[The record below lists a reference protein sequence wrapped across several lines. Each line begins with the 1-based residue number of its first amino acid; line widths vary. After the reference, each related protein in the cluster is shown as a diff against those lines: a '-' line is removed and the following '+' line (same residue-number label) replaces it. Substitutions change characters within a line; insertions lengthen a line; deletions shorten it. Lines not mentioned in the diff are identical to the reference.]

1 MTPSQR
7 VLVNA
12 IAQYGRTVI
21 VMLLSLY
28 MVRVVLSSLGQSD
41 YGIYTVVAGCVA
53 MLGFLTNSLVRTTQ
67 RFVSFYQGKNDI
79 EGLKSIF
86 NNCLIIHIFIG
97 IIVVAILEL
106 LSPFIFDGFLN
117 IPSDRLDAAIHI
129 FHLVV
134 ATLFVT
140 ISAAPYRALLVSH
153 ENIVYISLIDIIDI
167 VLKVGL
173 VLVMSQ
179 SSSDRLVFYGTI
191 LLCFQFFNFLALSI
205 YDYIKYRECVL
216 PNFCALRLSYVVE
229 MGKFAWW
236 QIYGSACVIGR
247 DQGLSIV
254 LNRAFGTIMNA
265 GLGIGTQV
273 SGATNTLSSAI
284 VNAMSPQIVKAEGAG
299 DRGRTIWLSNV
310 LSKMVFFL
318 MSILGIPLLFEIPQV
333 LHVWLD
339 NYPESAV
346 FFSRMYILALL
357 MDSLTIGLTHVNNAI
372 GNIGKYILVMNTPKF
387 LTVIFSILTLKL
399 GMPLI
404 YIGVVYVTIE
414 AICAFVRV
422 PLIREQAGLNVRD
435 FYHNV
440 IIMEIIPAVI
450 CVATCWISV
459 TAFDFSFRFLLTF
472 AFSALCYS
480 TAMYF
485 MGFTNKEKNII
496 DNLLRNVSIKL
507 LSVKIRKQ

>member
-1 MTPSQR
+1 MKSSSR
-7 VLVNA
+7 VLVNTLT
-12 IAQYGRTVI
+12 QYFRTGI

-28 MVRVVLSSLGQSD
+28 ILRVVLSSLGQSD
-41 YGIYTVVAGCVA
+41 YGIYTVIAGCVA

-67 RFVSFYQGKNDI
+67 RFVSYYQGRNDKQL
-79 EGLKSIF
+79 LKLVF
-86 NNCLIIHIFIG
+86 NNCLLIHLFLGIFVLI
-97 IIVVAILEL
+97 ILEAL
-106 LSPFIFDGFLN
+106 APIFFNGLLN
-117 IPSDRLDAAIHI
+117 IPSERVEAAKIVYQI
-129 FHLVV
+129 VLSI
-134 ATLFVT
+134 LFVT
-140 ISAAPYRALLVSH
+140 ISTSPFRALLVSH
-153 ENIVYISLIDIIDI
+153 ENIVYISIIDIADI
-167 VLKVGL
+167 VLKVML
-173 VLVMSQ
+173 VVLMSL
-179 SSSDRLVFYGTI
+179 SSCDRLILYAII
-191 LLCFQFFNFLALSI
+191 LLAVQFFNFMALALFCF
-205 YDYIKYRECVL
+205 IKYEECVWPSIIGL
-216 PNFCALRLSYVVE
+216 KKDYVIE
-229 MGKFAWW
+229 MGKYAGW
-236 QIYGSACVIGR
+236 QVYGTACQIGR

-357 MDSLTIGLTHVNNAI
+357 MDSLTIGLTHINNAI

-414 AICAFVRV
+414 AICAFARV